1 MDAGD
6 RKGPWFVKDQAS
18 FAAYFRDTN
27 YRFRF
32 FDICIESGGA
42 DVDVEFNYK
51 DLAHLEVVHNTF
63 NVFYSYIS
71 GDLCSGILLQKLFGL
86 TFPMTH
92 VSIQLSK
99 NHLFFHNSILN
110 IIMTSEVVIEPLS
123 ERTVRVKTRYGVGA
137 PRLLL
142 PLAFPLLKR
151 LLTRNFHTLM
161 AGDIPMRNRRG
172 EIRSWGIRIS
182 KSSYG
187 FNETLDIRQQR
198 VLPPEN
204 DAESYAISVPIA
216 SLASNSPLLV
226 GKSNHLGLQIF
237 WRDGLIEVFPRMCP
251 HEGACLDRE
260 KLDDPRGISCG
271 WHGRFFR
278 PILRVGADQ
287 DGDEFVSSFHR
298 FVISGGTMHIKTLPV
313 VKRTDPVDW
322 TTPAAREA
330 STVPADTPVR
340 NE

>member
-1 MDAGD
+1 MDVD
-6 RKGPWFVKDQAS
+6 ERKRPWLVEDQAA
-18 FAAYFRDTN
+18 FAAYFKNTN

-63 NVFYSYIS
+63 NVFYSCIS
-71 GDLCSGILLQKLFGL
+71 ADMCTGILLQKLFGL

-92 VSIQLSK
+92 VSIQLGK

-123 ERTVRVKTRYGVGA
+123 ERTVRVKTRYGIGA

-142 PLAFPLLKR
+142 PLVFPLLKR

-172 EIRSWGIRIS
+172 EIRGWGIRIA

-187 FNETLDIRQQR
+187 FDETMDIRQQH

-204 DAESYAISVPIA
+204 DAESYAVNVPIA
-216 SLASNSPLLV
+216 SLAAQPPLLV
-226 GKSNHLGLQIF
+226 GKSNHLGLQVF
-237 WRDGLIEVFPRMCP
+237 RRDGMIEVYPRMCP
-251 HEGACLDRE
+251 HEGACLDKE

-271 WHGRFFR
+271 WHGRLLR
-278 PILRVGADQ
+278 PILRVGADR

-298 FVISGGTMHIKTLPV
+298 FVMSGGALHIETLPV
-313 VKRTDPVDW
+313 AKRANPVDW
-322 TTPAAREA
+322 T
-330 STVPADTPVR
+330 VPAMREGHPVSG
-340 NE
+340 